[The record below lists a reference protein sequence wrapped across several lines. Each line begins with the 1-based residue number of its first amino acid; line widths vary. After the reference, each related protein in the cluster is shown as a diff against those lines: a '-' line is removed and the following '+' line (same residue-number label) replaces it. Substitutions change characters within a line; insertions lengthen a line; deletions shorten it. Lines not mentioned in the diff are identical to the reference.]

1 MTYRQ
6 FSVFRQLFRIMPHQR
21 VLTGAVITTA
31 FLTAVAEGLGVG
43 LVIPLLDTSEIQ
55 SNTIK
60 GLPLPSGIGDYIL
73 SLGLVARVRVVAVIL
88 LAMVF
93 VQSGM
98 RFTNRILT
106 LKLKIETE
114 RILNRETILQLYRL
128 PLKFIHND
136 TSGNLLTTIVT
147 NTHSASHLITILAN
161 LILNVSILIVYA
173 VLMALLSWKLTLLA
187 IGLLIPL
194 GVIHHRI
201 SSNRLKQEGRAHVT
215 EQKNVRKLVIES
227 LSLMKLSH
235 LYSQESQSIDRCL
248 QAENRY
254 LHHFF
259 ESQKLILRSVPLFS
273 ISAAIGMST
282 LLFLGTF
289 FLPAE
294 STGWLGRMII
304 FLLIVFRLLTPAT
317 AVNRMYS
324 EIWNTLPALESVLK
338 FLKTE
343 DKQLMENGNVK
354 FTALKEGIQFDHV
367 TFRYSDLGNPALDD
381 VTFSIPK
388 GEVTAIVG
396 VSGSGKSTIINLIA
410 RLYDCSEG
418 RILLDQTD
426 LREFDIPTWRQS
438 LAVVSQDTLLYN
450 DSLMNNLKFANA
462 DATDEEAMR
471 AAELAEL
478 RQFVEELPEG
488 YDTHIGDNGVRL
500 SGGQQQRIAIARA
513 LLTNP
518 DLLILDEA
526 TSALDSN
533 TESSIQLALDSF
545 GKDRTVVIAAHRLAT
560 ICNADN
566 IIVLKEGKVIEQGTH
581 AELMLQSG
589 LYRELVTKQDLG
601 LDSNF
606 DPPETTST

>member
-1 MTYRQ
+1 MTKRPL
-6 FSVFRQLFRIMPHQR
+6 SVFRQLFRIMPHQR

-43 LVIPLLDTSEIQ
+43 LVIPLLDTSDIQ

-60 GLPLPSGIGDYIL
+60 GLPLPSWIGDYIL

-187 IGLLIPL
+187 IGLLVPL

-248 QAENRY
+248 QAADRY

-273 ISAAIGMST
+273 ISAAIGMSS

-478 RQFVEELPEG
+478 HQFVEELPEG

-513 LLTNP
+513 LLSNP

>member
-1 MTYRQ
+1 MTKRPL
-6 FSVFRQLFRIMPHQR
+6 SVFRQLFRIMPHQR

-60 GLPLPSGIGDYIL
+60 GLPLPSWIGDYIF

-187 IGLLIPL
+187 IGLLVPL

-248 QAENRY
+248 QAADRY

-450 DSLMNNLKFANA
+450 DSLMSNLKFANA

-478 RQFVEELPEG
+478 HQFVEELPEG

>member
-147 NTHSASHLITILAN
+147 NTHSASYLITILAN

-215 EQKNVRKLVIES
+215 EQKNVRKLVMES

-581 AELMLQSG
+581 GELMLQNG

-601 LDSNF
+601 LDSHF

>member
-1 MTYRQ
+1 MTKRPL
-6 FSVFRQLFRIMPHQR
+6 SVFRQLFRIMPHQR

-147 NTHSASHLITILAN
+147 NTHSASYLITILAN

-215 EQKNVRKLVIES
+215 EQKNVRKLVMES

-438 LAVVSQDTLLYN
+438 LAVISQDTLLYN

-581 AELMLQSG
+581 AKLMLQNG

>member
-1 MTYRQ
+1 
-6 FSVFRQLFRIMPHQR
+6 
-21 VLTGAVITTA
+21 
-31 FLTAVAEGLGVG
+31 
-43 LVIPLLDTSEIQ
+43 
-55 SNTIK
+55 
-60 GLPLPSGIGDYIL
+60 
-73 SLGLVARVRVVAVIL
+73 
-88 LAMVF
+88 
-93 VQSGM
+93 
-98 RFTNRILT
+98 
-106 LKLKIETE
+106 
-114 RILNRETILQLYRL
+114 
-128 PLKFIHND
+128 
-136 TSGNLLTTIVT
+136 
-147 NTHSASHLITILAN
+147 
-161 LILNVSILIVYA
+161 
-173 VLMALLSWKLTLLA
+173 
-187 IGLLIPL
+187 
-194 GVIHHRI
+194 
-201 SSNRLKQEGRAHVT
+201 
-215 EQKNVRKLVIES
+215 
-227 LSLMKLSH
+227 
-235 LYSQESQSIDRCL
+235 
-248 QAENRY
+248 
-254 LHHFF
+254 
-259 ESQKLILRSVPLFS
+259 
-273 ISAAIGMST
+273 MST

-324 EIWNTLPALESVLK
+324 EIWNTLPALESVFK

-450 DSLMNNLKFANA
+450 DSLMSNLKFANA
-462 DATDEEAMR
+462 DATDEEAMH

-478 RQFVEELPEG
+478 HQFVEELPEG

-581 AELMLQSG
+581 AKLMLQSG

>member
-1 MTYRQ
+1 
-6 FSVFRQLFRIMPHQR
+6 MPHQR

-60 GLPLPSGIGDYIL
+60 GLPLPGWIGDYIF

-93 VQSGM
+93 IQSGM
-98 RFTNRILT
+98 RFANRILT

-147 NTHSASHLITILAN
+147 NTHSASYLITILAN

-248 QAENRY
+248 QAADRY

-273 ISAAIGMST
+273 ISAAIG
-282 LLFLGTF
+282 
-289 FLPAE
+289 
-294 STGWLGRMII
+294 
-304 FLLIVFRLLTPAT
+304 
-317 AVNRMYS
+317 
-324 EIWNTLPALESVLK
+324 
-338 FLKTE
+338 
-343 DKQLMENGNVK
+343 
-354 FTALKEGIQFDHV
+354 
-367 TFRYSDLGNPALDD
+367 
-381 VTFSIPK
+381 
-388 GEVTAIVG
+388 
-396 VSGSGKSTIINLIA
+396 
-410 RLYDCSEG
+410 
-418 RILLDQTD
+418 
-426 LREFDIPTWRQS
+426 
-438 LAVVSQDTLLYN
+438 
-450 DSLMNNLKFANA
+450 
-462 DATDEEAMR
+462 
-471 AAELAEL
+471 
-478 RQFVEELPEG
+478 
-488 YDTHIGDNGVRL
+488 
-500 SGGQQQRIAIARA
+500 ARA
-513 LLTNP
+513 CFLSSPNVRP
-518 DLLILDEA
+518 CVV
-526 TSALDSN
+526 TS
-533 TESSIQLALDSF
+533 
-545 GKDRTVVIAAHRLAT
+545 R
-560 ICNADN
+560 
-566 IIVLKEGKVIEQGTH
+566 
-581 AELMLQSG
+581 
-589 LYRELVTKQDLG
+589 
-601 LDSNF
+601 
-606 DPPETTST
+606 

>member
-1 MTYRQ
+1 
-6 FSVFRQLFRIMPHQR
+6 MPHQR

-43 LVIPLLDTSEIQ
+43 LVIPLLDTSDIQ

-60 GLPLPSGIGDYIL
+60 GLPLPSWIGDYIL

-187 IGLLIPL
+187 IGLLVPL

-248 QAENRY
+248 QAADRY

-273 ISAAIGMST
+273 ISAAIGMSS

-478 RQFVEELPEG
+478 HQFVEELPEG

-513 LLTNP
+513 LLSNP

>member
-1 MTYRQ
+1 MTKRPL
-6 FSVFRQLFRIMPHQR
+6 SVFRQLFRIMPHQR

-60 GLPLPSGIGDYIL
+60 GLPLPSWIGDYIL

-187 IGLLIPL
+187 IGLLVPL

-248 QAENRY
+248 QAADRY

-478 RQFVEELPEG
+478 HQFVEELPEG

-513 LLTNP
+513 LLSNP

>member
-1 MTYRQ
+1 
-6 FSVFRQLFRIMPHQR
+6 MPHQR

-60 GLPLPSGIGDYIL
+60 GLPLPGWIGDYIF

-93 VQSGM
+93 IQSGM
-98 RFTNRILT
+98 RFANRILT

-147 NTHSASHLITILAN
+147 NTHSASYLITILAN

-248 QAENRY
+248 QAADRY

-324 EIWNTLPALESVLK
+324 EIWNTLPALESVFK

-450 DSLMNNLKFANA
+450 DSLMSNLKFANA
-462 DATDEEAMR
+462 DATDEEAMH

-478 RQFVEELPEG
+478 HQFVEELPEG

-581 AELMLQSG
+581 AKLMLQSG

>member
-1 MTYRQ
+1 MTKRPL
-6 FSVFRQLFRIMPHQR
+6 SVFRQLFRIMPHQR

-43 LVIPLLDTSEIQ
+43 LVIPLLDTSDIQ

-60 GLPLPSGIGDYIL
+60 GLPLPSWIGDYIL

-187 IGLLIPL
+187 IGLLVPL

-248 QAENRY
+248 QAADRY

-478 RQFVEELPEG
+478 HQFVEELPEG

>member
-1 MTYRQ
+1 
-6 FSVFRQLFRIMPHQR
+6 MPHQR

-60 GLPLPSGIGDYIL
+60 GLPLPGWIGDYIF

-93 VQSGM
+93 IQSGM
-98 RFTNRILT
+98 RFANRILT

-147 NTHSASHLITILAN
+147 NTHSASYLITILAN

-248 QAENRY
+248 QAADRY

-324 EIWNTLPALESVLK
+324 EIWNTLPALESVFK

-450 DSLMNNLKFANA
+450 DSLMSNLKFANA

-478 RQFVEELPEG
+478 HQFVEELPEG

-581 AELMLQSG
+581 AKLMLQSG

>member
-1 MTYRQ
+1 MTKRPL
-6 FSVFRQLFRIMPHQR
+6 SVFRQLFRIMPHQR

-60 GLPLPSGIGDYIL
+60 GLPLPSWIGDYIL

-187 IGLLIPL
+187 IGLLVPL

-248 QAENRY
+248 QAADRY

-450 DSLMNNLKFANA
+450 DSLMSNLKFANA

-478 RQFVEELPEG
+478 HQFVEELPEG

>member
-6 FSVFRQLFRIMPHQR
+6 FSVFRQLFQIMPHQR

-147 NTHSASHLITILAN
+147 NTHSASYLITILAN

-215 EQKNVRKLVIES
+215 EQKNVRKLVMES

-343 DKQLMENGNVK
+343 NKQLMENGNAK
-354 FTALKEGIQFDHV
+354 FTTLKEGIQFDHV

-462 DATDEEAMR
+462 DATDEEAIR

-581 AELMLQSG
+581 AKLMLQNG

-606 DPPETTST
+606 DPPETTPT

>member
-1 MTYRQ
+1 M
-6 FSVFRQLFRIMPHQR
+6 
-21 VLTGAVITTA
+21 
-31 FLTAVAEGLGVG
+31 G

-147 NTHSASHLITILAN
+147 NTHSASYLITILAN

-215 EQKNVRKLVIES
+215 EQKNVRKLVMES

-581 AELMLQSG
+581 AKLMLQNG

>member
-1 MTYRQ
+1 MTKRPL
-6 FSVFRQLFRIMPHQR
+6 SIFRQLFRIMPHQR

-60 GLPLPSGIGDYIL
+60 GLPLPSWIGDYIL

-187 IGLLIPL
+187 IGLLVPL

-248 QAENRY
+248 QAADRY
-254 LHHFF
+254 LHHFS

-478 RQFVEELPEG
+478 HQFVEELPEG

>member
-147 NTHSASHLITILAN
+147 NTHSASYLITILAN

-215 EQKNVRKLVIES
+215 EQKNVRKLVMES

-343 DKQLMENGNVK
+343 NKQLMENGNAK
-354 FTALKEGIQFDHV
+354 FTTLKEGIQFDHV

-462 DATDEEAMR
+462 DATDEEAIR

-581 AELMLQSG
+581 AKLMLQNG

-606 DPPETTST
+606 DPPETTPT

>member
-147 NTHSASHLITILAN
+147 NTHSASYLITILAN

-215 EQKNVRKLVIES
+215 EQKNVRKLVMES

-581 AELMLQSG
+581 AKLMLQNG